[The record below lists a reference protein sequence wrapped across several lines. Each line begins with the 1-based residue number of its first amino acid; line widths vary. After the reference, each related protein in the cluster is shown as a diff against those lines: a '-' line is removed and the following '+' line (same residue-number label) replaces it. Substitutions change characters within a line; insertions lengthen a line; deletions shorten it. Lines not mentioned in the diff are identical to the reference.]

1 MLFVAVVQFGHSF
14 PLSAFRLGSIQEE
27 GVMLFFHNA
36 GPMQYLLMR
45 EKNGKKPS
53 LYSVALVD
61 FACILR
67 ISVRIE
73 VFLYYPSAELMLK
86 SFRTFYH
93 NKATNYLSS
102 YSSQVVI
109 L

>member
-14 PLSAFRLGSIQEE
+14 PLSAFRLRSIQEE
-27 GVMLFFHNA
+27 GVMSFFHNA

-45 EKNGKKPS
+45 EKNGKKTQP
-53 LYSVALVD
+53 V
-61 FACILR
+61 FCGILR
-67 ISVRIE
+67 ISVRI
-73 VFLYYPSAELMLK
+73 FLYYPSSELMLK

-93 NKATNYLSS
+93 NKATNCLSL
-102 YSSQVVI
+102 YSSQAVI